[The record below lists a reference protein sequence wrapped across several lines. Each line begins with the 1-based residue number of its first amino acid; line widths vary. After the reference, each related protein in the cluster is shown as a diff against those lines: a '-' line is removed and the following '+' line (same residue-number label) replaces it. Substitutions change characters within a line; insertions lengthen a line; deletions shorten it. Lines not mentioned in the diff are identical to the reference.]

1 VNQRNFLFAIVSG
14 FLLWLSWPTYGF
26 AGLLFIAFVPLLMA
40 QRSIK
45 KRKVNRGA
53 LKVFVLSYLTFFI
66 WNIGATYW
74 LYFSTA
80 FGMWFAVLVNSLL
93 MSLVFQ
99 LYHQVSKRTTTWAS
113 LTSFISIWMVFEW
126 MHLHWDFSWPWLNL
140 GNGFSDYLNWVQ
152 WYEYTGVAGGSLWV
166 LLVNVVIYRGLVYA
180 QNLLRSRSKLDSTIR
195 SRKIVKKFVLPILMI
210 VLPIVGSYILIPGE
224 ASLTEGKVQ
233 NVLIL
238 QPNID
243 PYSEKYRVS
252 NTEIASGLNEL
263 INPRISSD
271 TDLIIGPETV
281 LADHMRIE
289 RFMSDPAVKELKTI
303 LNKFP
308 RASFIGGA
316 SFLEIF
322 KDEKEKKS
330 FSNYDERSMLFYNDY
345 NSAFKIGANQLTETY
360 HKSKLVVGV
369 EHFPYRSILEPLL
382 GDAMI
387 NLGGST
393 ATKGVQDQ
401 AKNFTITPEIK
412 AAPIIC
418 YESVYGEYVGD
429 FVKSGANLLA
439 IITNDAWWDNTQGH
453 KQHLS
458 LARLRA
464 VEHRRWIA
472 RSANTGVSAIINP
485 KGQII
490 KKLGYNKRGSIS
502 GKLYTSDQLTFYSK
516 YGDYLSR
523 VAGFMALFILLFSFL
538 TKKQNE
544 EKIV

>member
-1 VNQRNFLFAIVSG
+1 
-14 FLLWLSWPTYGF
+14 
-26 AGLLFIAFVPLLMA
+26 MA